1 MAADKQTNY
10 TYHHT
15 KVNPQYIK
23 ISSEFNLLWSIEE
36 LAQQFVDVEI
46 PPGVPVYADPAKQPH
61 WQLFQSRVAFARNF
75 FANFPA
81 QCSEAADQLQL
92 LQHAVRSNS
101 PDHPLVNKFLSHAV
115 SADRVG
121 IIRVLPGDSV
131 DPHYDVTRNISI
143 NIGLK
148 NSNAGTTYISN
159 NKNIKQFWQQNLS
172 SYTMQDGEVYL
183 VEVKNTHAVKSNV
196 NSDSGQT
203 RYIITYS
210 M

>member
-1 MAADKQTNY
+1 MAADRQTNY
-10 TYHHT
+10 IYHHT
-15 KVNPQYIK
+15 EVNPQYIK
-23 ISSEFNLLWSIEE
+23 ISSEFDLSWSIEE
-36 LAQQFVDVEI
+36 LVQQFVDVEI
-46 PPGVPVYADPAKQPH
+46 PPSVQVYADPSGQPH
-61 WQLFQSRVAFARNF
+61 WQLFKSRVAFARNF
-75 FANFPA
+75 FANFPV
-81 QCSEAADQLQL
+81 QCREAADQLQL

-101 PDHPLVNKFLSHAV
+101 PEHPLVDKFLSHAV
-115 SADRVG
+115 SADHIG

-131 DPHYDVTRNISI
+131 APHCDVTRNNSI

-148 NSNAGTTYISN
+148 NSNAGTTYISD
-159 NKNIKQFWQQNLS
+159 NKNEKQFWKQNLS

-183 VEVKNTHAVKSNV
+183 VEVKNSHAVKSNV

>member
-1 MAADKQTNY
+1 M
-10 TYHHT
+10 H
-15 KVNPQYIK
+15 
-23 ISSEFNLLWSIEE
+23 
-36 LAQQFVDVEI
+36 
-46 PPGVPVYADPAKQPH
+46 VYEDPAKRPH

-75 FANFPA
+75 FTNFPS
-81 QCSEAADQLQL
+81 QCREAADQLQL
-92 LQHAVRSNS
+92 LQNAVQRNS
-101 PDHPLVNKFLSHAV
+101 PEHPLVDKFLSHTV
-115 SADRVG
+115 SASRVG
-121 IIRVLPGDSV
+121 IIRVLPGNSV

-196 NSDSGQT
+196 NTDSGQT

>member
-1 MAADKQTNY
+1 MAAEKQKNY

-15 KVNPQYIK
+15 EVNPEYVK
-23 ISSEFNLLWSIEE
+23 ISTEFDLTWSIED
-36 LAQQFVDVEI
+36 LAQQFLEVQI
-46 PPGVPVYADPAKQPH
+46 PPNVQVYSDPSGRPH

-75 FANFPA
+75 FANFPD
-81 QCSEAADQLQL
+81 QCREAADQLQS
-92 LQHAVRSNS
+92 LQDALQSDH
-101 PDHPLVNKFLSHAV
+101 PEHPLVDKFLSHTV
-115 SADRVG
+115 SAHRMG

-131 DPHYDVTRNISI
+131 DPHRDVTRNISI

-148 NSNAGTTYISN
+148 NSNAGTTYISDN
-159 NKNIKQFWQQNLS
+159 SNVKQFWEQNLS

-183 VEVKNTHAVKSNV
+183 VEVKNSHAVKSNV
-196 NSDSGQT
+196 NPDSGQT